1 MFLIDK
7 YFLISN
13 IILVHIQRNLHQNS
27 AMDSQSQS
35 SGLLR
40 QKQPNGSAYPGSDNP
55 AFVADSQTDRF
66 TRRTMRESRLGLS
79 GLYQSPVDSDFE
91 ERRHGTDSEDSDD
104 SNRSQ
109 HEGQDVENGSVG
121 MDSRL
126 DDFEGE
132 MDAEYVLVFIILLME
147 VVVVTFI
154 SWYW

>member
-1 MFLIDK
+1 
-7 YFLISN
+7 
-13 IILVHIQRNLHQNS
+13 
-27 AMDSQSQS
+27 
-35 SGLLR
+35 
-40 QKQPNGSAYPGSDNP
+40 
-55 AFVADSQTDRF
+55 
-66 TRRTMRESRLGLS
+66 MRESRLGLS